1 MKKRTINPLKKKY
14 IGLSL
19 IEMLIT
25 LVIISIIL
33 VVTSSTLV
41 ALIKASAIS
50 SARALSRDESEFVL
64 ELIERELK
72 NADAL
77 SDNVIIYN
85 TPNTATGQRY
95 IDFTDSTIVGGFDK
109 DSQDALLRALPGVA
123 GNEIHIRS
131 NRYDDVWICMAFIKG
146 VKDGQEVGVIVRRE
160 VDGLSSPPG
169 IDCISNGK
177 EDIVLVSSEEV
188 DIELFE
194 IKSYTLNT
202 RNTTFIIDLTLRPVY
217 WIPGKESKIKPE
229 YFRQL
234 IVRTGKLPN

>member
-1 MKKRTINPLKKKY
+1 MNMSRKTNLKTKY
-14 IGLSL
+14 SGLSL

-64 ELIERELK
+64 ELLERELK

-77 SDNVIIYN
+77 SNNVIIYN
-85 TPNTATGQRY
+85 TPNTATGLRH
-95 IDFTDSTIVGGFDK
+95 IDFTDSSIVGKFVENTI
-109 DSQDALLRALPGVA
+109 LPVAPGGA
-123 GNEIHIRS
+123 GNEIHIKS
-131 NRYDDVWICMAFIKG
+131 NRYDNVWICMAFIKG
-146 VKDGQEVGVIVRRE
+146 MKDGQEVGVIVRRE
-160 VDGLSSPPG
+160 VTGYDSSPG
-169 IDCISNGK
+169 IDCIG
-177 EDIVLVSSEEV
+177 EGEDDIVFVSSEEV
-188 DIELFE
+188 DVELLE
-194 IKSYTLNT
+194 IRSYSIDT
-202 RNTTFIIDLTLRPVY
+202 RNTTFIIDLTLKPVY
-217 WIPGKESKIKPE
+217 WIPGKQSKIKPE